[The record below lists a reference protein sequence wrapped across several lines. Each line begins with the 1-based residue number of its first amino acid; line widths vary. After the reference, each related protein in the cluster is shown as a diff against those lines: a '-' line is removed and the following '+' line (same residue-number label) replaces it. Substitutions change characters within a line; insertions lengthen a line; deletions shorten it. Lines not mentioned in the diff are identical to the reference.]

1 MTFLLPCDI
10 INSTTNRNLTYGGIT
25 MEHIRKAKELFEQRY
40 HCSQAV
46 LAAFAVEL
54 GLTEKQALKLGGC
67 FGGGM
72 CKGEVCGACTG
83 ALMALGMK
91 YGQCEL
97 DDLNSRIKTN
107 DVTVKF
113 LEQFRKENG
122 SYICRELLGCDL
134 GTAEGKE
141 YAIKHNLFAE
151 FCPQMVVSAVKILEK
166 IIE

>member
-1 MTFLLPCDI
+1 MV
-10 INSTTNRNLTYGGIT
+10 
-25 MEHIRKAKELFEQRY
+25 HVKKAKELFEQKY

-46 LAAFAVEL
+46 LAAFAEEL
-54 GLTEKQALKLGGC
+54 DLTEKQALKLGGC

-83 ALMALGMK
+83 ALMVLGLK

-97 DDLNSRIKTN
+97 DDLNSRLKTN
-107 DVTVKF
+107 NITVRF

-134 GTAEGKE
+134 ATCEGSE
-141 YAIKHNLFAE
+141 YAREHNLFTE
-151 FCPQMVVSAVKILEK
+151 FCPQMVISAVKIVEQL
-166 IIE
+166 IE